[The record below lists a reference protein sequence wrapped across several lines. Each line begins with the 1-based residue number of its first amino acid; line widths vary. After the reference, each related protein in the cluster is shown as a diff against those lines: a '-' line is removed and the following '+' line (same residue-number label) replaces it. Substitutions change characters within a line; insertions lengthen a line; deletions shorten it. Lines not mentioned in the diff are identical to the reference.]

1 MSARIKGYKNKN
13 TNNMKKFIPA
23 LLMLL
28 VVASCTTP
36 KKVPYFQDLNN
47 GGSVKIATAQDIRL
61 KPGDQFTIH
70 VNSKDHELA
79 LPLNLTRTTN
89 NSSSNETRLA
99 YTVDE
104 RGYIDFP
111 TLGEIHVEGK
121 TRDELAKHI
130 KGIILERR
138 LILDPV
144 VIVGFYNQQVSV
156 LGEVSKPG
164 KYDITKDRFT
174 VLDAISLAGD
184 LTIQGKR
191 ENVTVLREEYGAQKA
206 YTLNLNDAAQFH
218 ASPAFYLQQNDIV
231 YVEPNPAKASQS
243 STNGN
248 TVRSVSFW
256 MSLASLALTLVT
268 FFKGF

>member
-1 MSARIKGYKNKN
+1 
-13 TNNMKKFIPA
+13 MKKIIPV
-23 LLMLL
+23 LMLL
-28 VVASCTTP
+28 FLTAACSTQ
-36 KKVPYFQDLNN
+36 KKVSYFQDLND
-47 GGSVKIATAQDIRL
+47 GESVKIALPQDIKL
-61 KPGDQFTIH
+61 KAGDQFTIY
-70 VNSKDHELA
+70 VNSKDHELVQ
-79 LPLNLTRTTN
+79 PFSLTR
-89 NSSSNETRLA
+89 SASGNETRLA

-130 KGIILERR
+130 KNIIIEKKLV
-138 LILDPV
+138 LDPV
-144 VIVGFYNQQVSV
+144 VIVGFYDQQVSV
-156 LGEVSKPG
+156 IGEVKSPG
-164 KYDITKDRFT
+164 KYDIKKDRFT

-191 ENVTVLREEYGAQKA
+191 ENITVLREEYGVQKA

-231 YVEPNPAKASQS
+231 YVEPNPSKAAAS

-248 TVRSVSFW
+248 TVRSISFW
-256 MSLASLALTLVT
+256 FSVTSLALTLIT
-268 FFKGF
+268 FFRGINL

>member
-1 MSARIKGYKNKN
+1 
-13 TNNMKKFIPA
+13 MKKFIPA
-23 LLMLL
+23 LLMLIL
-28 VVASCTTP
+28 LASCTSQ
-36 KKVPYFQDLNN
+36 KKVAYFQDLTD
-47 GGSVKIATAQDIRL
+47 GSSVRIATPQDIRL

-70 VNSKDHELA
+70 VNSKDQELA
-79 LPLNLTRTTN
+79 LPLNLTRSNSTGYN
-89 NSSSNETRLA
+89 NSDMRLA

-130 KGIILERR
+130 KKIILDKK
-138 LILDPV
+138 LVLDPV

-156 LGEVSKPG
+156 IGEVAAPG
-164 KYDITKDRFT
+164 KYDINKDRFT

-191 ENVTVLREEYGAQKA
+191 ENITVLREEYGVQKT

-231 YVEPNPAKASQS
+231 YVEPNPTKSSQS

>member
-1 MSARIKGYKNKN
+1 MKRI
-13 TNNMKKFIPA
+13 IPA

-28 VVASCTTP
+28 IVASCATQ
-36 KKVPYFQDLNN
+36 KKVPYFQDLND
-47 GGSVKIATAQDIRL
+47 GESVRIAAPQDIRL
-61 KPGDQFTIH
+61 KVGDQFTIH
-70 VNSKDHELA
+70 VNSKDQELA
-79 LPLNLTRTTN
+79 LPFNLTRTTN
-89 NSSSNETRLA
+89 NSGNNETRLA

-121 TRDELAKHI
+121 TRDEVAKHI
-130 KGIILERR
+130 KNIILEQK
-138 LILDPV
+138 LLLDPV

-156 LGEVSKPG
+156 IGEVASPG
-164 KYDITKDRFT
+164 KYDINKDRFT

-191 ENVTVLREEYGAQKA
+191 ENVTVLREEYGVQKA

-218 ASPAFYLQQNDIV
+218 ASPAFYLQQNDVV
-231 YVEPNPAKASQS
+231 YVEPNPTKASQS

-256 MSLASLALTLVT
+256 MSLASLALTIVT
-268 FFKGF
+268 FVTRF

>member
-1 MSARIKGYKNKN
+1 
-13 TNNMKKFIPA
+13 MKKFIPV
-23 LLMLL
+23 LLMLFIA
-28 VVASCTTP
+28 ASCTTP
-36 KKVPYFQDLNN
+36 KQVPYFQDLTN
-47 GGSVKIATAQDIRL
+47 GSSVKITTQQDIRL
-61 KPGDQFTIH
+61 KTGDQFTIH
-70 VNSKDHELA
+70 VNSKDQELS
-79 LPLNLTRTTN
+79 LPLNLTRSTNTGGN
-89 NSSSNETRLA
+89 NSETRLA

-121 TRDELAKHI
+121 TRDELAKYI
-130 KGIILERR
+130 KGIILEKK
-138 LILDPV
+138 LVLDPV

-156 LGEVSKPG
+156 IGEVNAPG
-164 KYDITKDRFT
+164 KYDINKDRFT

-191 ENVTVLREEYGAQKA
+191 GNVTVLREEHGEQKA

-231 YVEPNPAKASQS
+231 YVEPNPTKASQS

-248 TVRSVSFW
+248 TVRSISFW

-268 FFKGF
+268 FFK